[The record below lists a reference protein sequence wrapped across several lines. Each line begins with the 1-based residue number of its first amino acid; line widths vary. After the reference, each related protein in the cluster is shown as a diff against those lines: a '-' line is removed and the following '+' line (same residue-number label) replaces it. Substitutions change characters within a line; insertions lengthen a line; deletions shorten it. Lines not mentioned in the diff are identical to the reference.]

1 MYFVHIAQERKSM
14 DELLQA
20 TFRGESIDC
29 IVNLVAKL
37 LNNPIVLI
45 NKSFNILAYSKQLLS
60 TDMTWLQATERGY
73 ITVEFAATLNNWED
87 INQGE
92 AFLEVDE
99 ISQFKRRFYQLIY
112 QGKLVGYLNILEEF
126 TPYDKMNEK
135 DILLIR
141 QLLAKEVFLLQNRYS
156 SSRHLETEEILMGL
170 LDHQFIDRPHLLERL
185 KNNPIL
191 LTQNFKVGCIDFT
204 HAISYNAGKDEIQEG
219 LRKILTQSVLLFW
232 DKYLVILILEEL
244 PLKPLTQFLNQ
255 YQFTMGLSDA
265 FTDIYLFTEHL
276 DEAKA
281 VLRLQYLIDD
291 QKCIMTYEQCK
302 IYHLFENIDDKQL
315 IKYCHQ
321 DIIHLKLYD
330 DKHNTDYV
338 KTLFAYLTCLKSLHE
353 TAQMLYVHRNTISYR
368 LARIKEIGNLNL
380 DSPYQNLNYLRSC
393 LILKYLYH
401 HQKQK

>member
-1 MYFVHIAQERKSM
+1 MHTAQERKYM
-14 DELLQA
+14 EELLQA

-29 IVNLVAKL
+29 IVNLCAKL

-45 NKSFNILAYSKQLLS
+45 NKSFNILSYSKQLLS
-60 TDMTWLQATERGY
+60 TDMTWLQATQRGY

-92 AFLEVDE
+92 SFLEVDE

-126 TPYDKMNEK
+126 TPYENMNEK
-135 DILLIR
+135 DILLIK
-141 QLLAKEVFLLQNRYS
+141 QLLSKEVFLLQNRYS
-156 SSRHLETEEILMGL
+156 SSHHFETEEILMGL

-191 LTQNFKVGCIDFT
+191 LTQDFKVACIDFT

-232 DKYLVILILEEL
+232 DKYLVILILEKL
-244 PLKPLTQFLNQ
+244 PIKLLTQFLNQ
-255 YQFTMGLSDA
+255 YQFTMGLSDS

-281 VLRLQYLIDD
+281 VLRLQYLVDD
-291 QKCIMTYEQCK
+291 KKSIMTYEQCK

-321 DIIHLKLYD
+321 DIIRLKLYD

-338 KTLFAYLTCLKSLHE
+338 KTLFAYLTCLKSLNE

-368 LARIKEIGNLNL
+368 LARIKEIGNLKL

-401 HQKQK
+401 HQKQN